1 MFYLSYRHISIEHYV
16 NLHLLSISC
25 WAVLYHSAAT
35 NVASIL
41 LGVYS
46 YCTLPFCNVVWH
58 LVCCRLYTFMYSFIV
73 YYNMTR
79 RVAPLRGANYGR
91 KRII

>member
-25 WAVLYHSAAT
+25 RAVLYHSAAT

-46 YCTLPFCNVVWH
+46 YCTPPFCNVVWH

-73 YYNMTR
+73 YYNMMDGWMDGWMD
-79 RVAPLRGANYGR
+79 ALLHQNLP
-91 KRII
+91 